1 MPGRPARIKGAR
13 AERELVRLL
22 IARGFSVRRRLGQS
36 RDGGCDLEGFQAG
49 PHAFN
54 VEVKRQEHLNI
65 PAWWRQAVASAK
77 RGEIPLLAWRRSR
90 EPWMV
95 ALTLDDLVGLLDRPD
110 DDPVRTPNDGPWAA

>member
-1 MPGRPARIKGAR
+1 MPGRPARVKGSN

-22 IARGFSVRRRLGQS
+22 STRGFSVRRRLGQS

-54 VEVKRQEHLNI
+54 VEVKRQERLSI

-77 RGEIPLLAWRRSR
+77 RGEIPLLMWRRSR

-95 ALTLDDLVGLLDRPD
+95 ALTLDDLLDLLSGG